1 MTYVDELVGVC
12 AIVLALAMF
21 ILTWPF
27 DQRTTIDED
36 ESTMLPDMQQPD
48 TERSEL

>member
-1 MTYVDELVGVC
+1 MSYFDEFVGVC

-21 ILTWPF
+21 VLTWPF
-27 DQRTTIDED
+27 DQRNPVDED
-36 ESTMLPDMQQPD
+36 ESTMLPDMQQHD